1 MNFLLLGRRGQL
13 CVFNL
18 NITVFLLKLTFNF
31 LFNLYFQKGLLWV
44 VENINFYKLLNLFLK
59 HINKKNSYKNPDLY
73 KITLS
78 SLYLKIFFFRGIWT
92 FGILSNYRNVS
103 TKLLLKIHQFLLSK
117 QYTKYNVV
125 VNLLSK
131 FFFHKKYTILHKHYK
146 NFSIPSN
153 MFKQKLNTNFIH
165 YDVFTKYSAI
175 NKIIFP
181 YPAAVFSSE
190 YSSNE
195 LKIKETNRVLIPS
208 ISISSSNAN
217 SLLSTYILPGNES
230 GFKTNYFFYK
240 LILIF
245 FIRNMYYNILLFKRQ
260 ILIKLGVMAI

>member
-1 MNFLLLGRRGQL
+1 ML

-18 NITVFLLKLTFNF
+18 NITVFLLKLAFNF

-44 VENINFYKLLNLFLK
+44 VENINFYKLLNVFLK
-59 HINKKNSYKNPDLY
+59 HINEKKKYKNPDLY
-73 KITLS
+73 KIILS
-78 SLYLKIFFFRGIWT
+78 SLYLKIFFFRGLWT
-92 FGILSNYRNVS
+92 FGILSNYKNVS

-117 QYTKYNVV
+117 QHTKYNIVIS
-125 VNLLSK
+125 LLSK
-131 FFFHKKYTILHKHYK
+131 IFFFKKYSNLRKYYKKSLNYTNTLKH
-146 NFSIPSN
+146 
-153 MFKQKLNTNFIH
+153 KLNTNFIY
-165 YDVFTKYSAI
+165 YDIFTKYSTM

-181 YPAAVFSSE
+181 YPAAVFFSE

-195 LKIKETNRVLIPS
+195 LKIKETNSVSIPS
-208 ISISSSNAN
+208 VSIISSNAN

-230 GFKTNYFFYK
+230 GVKTNYFFYK

-260 ILIKLGVMAI
+260 IFSKLRTIVT